1 MSLQATIRNATRPV
15 VAKLLGELG
24 SIGTFRRAP
33 LVPQADNSVVKG
45 AWADVA
51 NGAGVAVLLT
61 EPTAA
66 EVQRVWGQVE
76 RVVVQGMTPVGPD
89 LKPNDGLQV
98 TAGFYA
104 GRNFVVREAKPDDL
118 GQFTLLRLESTTE
131 TYA

>member
-24 SIGTFRRAP
+24 STGTFRRAP
-33 LVPQADNSVVKG
+33 LTTQADNSVAKG

-51 NGAGVAVLLT
+51 SGAGVPVLLT

-66 EVQRVWGQVE
+66 DVQRVWGQVE
-76 RVVVQGMTPVGPD
+76 RVTVQGMTPAGPTI
-89 LKPNDGLQV
+89 LANDGLQV

-104 GRNFVVREAKPDDL
+104 GRNFVVKEAKPDDL